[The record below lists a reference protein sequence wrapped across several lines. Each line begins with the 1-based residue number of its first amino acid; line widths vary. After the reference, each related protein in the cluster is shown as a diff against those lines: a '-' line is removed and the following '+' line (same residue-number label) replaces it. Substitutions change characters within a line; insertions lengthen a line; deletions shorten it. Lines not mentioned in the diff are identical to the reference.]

1 MNPRAIRHLMLA
13 GDLGWIVFSAV
24 VAYML
29 RTGDPWEAGHAQNAV
44 RASLFLITAAA
55 IAWCFIFQRLKLD
68 GFYGGYQVP
77 GILSKLF
84 TGIVCLG
91 LFLASTGFLFSPRC
105 SPLLLLPF
113 PLCFLGRAFLRTL
126 A

>member
-1 MNPRAIRHLMLA
+1 MNPRDIRHLILA

-68 GFYGGYQVP
+68 GFYGGYQGA

-84 TGIVCLG
+84 MGVVCFVF
-91 LFLASTGFLFSPRC
+91 FLASARFF
-105 SPLLLLPF
+105 F
-113 PLCFLGRAFLRTL
+113 PPHGS
-126 A
+126 